1 MKKFLVLGLG
11 VCMMF
16 AFSSCKSKKE
26 SAYKTAYDQ
35 AKQQELAQGS
45 VQATDAV
52 EIAPV
57 STTTG
62 TAAPVDQSY
71 REEKV
76 VLAVGE
82 QGSLKAFS
90 VVCGSFSSKTNA
102 ELVRNNLISEGYAAL
117 VVQNPS
123 TGLYRVVC
131 ASYDDRQKAA
141 EARAQFKANHPGD
154 ADFQKA
160 WLLYN
165 K

>member
-1 MKKFLVLGLG
+1 MKKIFMLALGL
-11 VCMMF
+11 CMVM

-35 AKQQELAQGS
+35 AKQQELVQGES
-45 VQATDAV
+45 QASDPI

-57 STTTG
+57 TSSTTPKADAT
-62 TAAPVDQSY
+62 Y
-71 REEKV
+71 RSEKV
-76 VLAVGE
+76 ILASGAA
-82 QGSLKAFS
+82 GSLKAFS

-102 ELVRNNLISEGYAAL
+102 DALRQKLIGEGYNAI
-117 VVQNPS
+117 VVQNPVTS
-123 TGLYRVVC
+123 MYRVVC
-131 ASYDDRQKAA
+131 ASYDDKQQAA
-141 EARAQFKANHPGD
+141 DAREAFKANHPGD

>member
-1 MKKFLVLGLG
+1 MKKIFMLALGL
-11 VCMMF
+11 CMVM

-35 AKQQELAQGS
+35 AKQQELVQGES
-45 VQATDAV
+45 QASDPI

-57 STTTG
+57 TSSTTPKADAT
-62 TAAPVDQSY
+62 Y
-71 REEKV
+71 RSEKV
-76 VLAVGE
+76 ILASGAA
-82 QGSLKAFS
+82 GSLKAFS

-102 ELVRNNLISEGYAAL
+102 DALRQKLIGEGYNAL
-117 VVQNPS
+117 VVQNPVTS
-123 TGLYRVVC
+123 MYRVVC
-131 ASYDDRQKAA
+131 ASYDDKQQAA
-141 EARAQFKANHPGD
+141 DAREAFKANHPGD

>member
-1 MKKFLVLGLG
+1 MKKLFVFGLSI
-11 VCMMF
+11 CMLM

-35 AKQQELAQGS
+35 AKQQELVQGS
-45 VQATDAV
+45 SQASDPI

-57 STTTG
+57 TSSTTPKADAT
-62 TAAPVDQSY
+62 Y
-71 REEKV
+71 RSEKV
-76 VLAVGE
+76 VLATGAA
-82 QGSLKAFS
+82 GSLKAFS

-102 ELVRNNLISEGYAAL
+102 DALRQKLVGEGYKAL
-117 VVQNPS
+117 VVQNPT
-123 TGLYRVVC
+123 TGMYRVVC
-131 ASYDDRQKAA
+131 ASYDDKQQAA
-141 EARAQFKANHPGD
+141 DARESFKANHPGD